1 MSHTIENIR
10 LEFINDHKPFL
21 SSYAQSAMNQVIDDC
36 RSGTQKYR
44 TYTDLVSDITTA
56 YPRLMSFMVG
66 RIDAIRNGIN
76 ERVLTNEIQHQT
88 GGGITEI
95 REKID
100 QVKNILVHI
109 NTTDFDEVRKLAH
122 RIVNRLERIEREL
135 ETGDL
140 NKDVLNPDTV
150 ISDLQIVLTN
160 LEGIEG
166 GFELSTADHSVHV
179 PSRTFNDKPD
189 DITQFID
196 VVGELAESYADVI
209 VGDNKVV
216 KTVLRSVAVGTS
228 IQSIIDDIQTTLSG
242 EIESTRADASAGAS
256 ASTSTNTSAQVLRIV
271 TRKSQDTQDLTTYKT
286 DVILSIL
293 DTIDP
298 TSTHDVGSARLAA
311 LTTEHD
317 RILTELRKKRDR
329 AERAVIAIEK
339 ANNDVE
345 HYITNTDRSEYTSFG
360 SYLLPKVST
369 SIGLID
375 ALSKESL
382 FTSDEQLVLGTIVGA
397 FKQIP
402 NMQYDYNDLTTAVNS
417 SLRDISIAMSSPD
430 TGAVLTG
437 VRQLQMLSDQT
448 QHGIWHT
455 RLDRI
460 DETFRDLQDI
470 NEFYRFYNKNMT
482 NELVDKLNQLLATAI
497 QNSLMGSDKRTDTV
511 ATTETAQILAR
522 AVEDHVASKSL
533 RELMTKRIADAL
545 TSGADTEHVM
555 RVLENAR
562 IRLFNHDDRQNSI
575 DTSDLRSHKI
585 EDAETA
591 REFIHMYNRT
601 MQSLT
606 YPQMRGLGMPSQIR
620 LFKKEF
626 FTGSYTHHLLNTIF
640 KSVDHQRDS
649 NLEILENMVRSD
661 IGMSDMTDADSRDSA
676 AGETS
681 LSKSDMTNIYRP
693 DFAHMRS
700 QTGGSSDVVE
710 KLLEIAQVMADTTTM
725 YNRYDRQSERYE
737 MLYNKIYS
745 YMRFLMLVATNQ
757 FFTDN
762 YVVYD
767 FINKETIEFYKR
779 IVSRMIKDIEEG
791 SDAFHIA
798 FVRKY
803 YTAVVY
809 RIRAFLEAASHYV
822 SEPSDIFSVTSIR
835 SDPSTVEI
843 RNGAILLNYFK
854 PILESYNKSV

>member
-1 MSHTIENIR
+1 MSRTIENIR

-76 ERVLTNEIQHQT
+76 ERVLTNEIQQQT

-109 NTTDFDEVRKLAH
+109 NATDFDEVRKLAH
-122 RIVNRLERIEREL
+122 GIVNKLERIEREL
-135 ETGDL
+135 ENGDL

-150 ISDLQIVLTN
+150 ISDLHIVLTN

-166 GFELSTADHSVHV
+166 GFKLSTADHSVHV

-189 DITQFID
+189 DMTQFTD

-216 KTVLRSVAVGTS
+216 KTVLRSVVVGTS
-228 IQSIIDDIQTTLSG
+228 IQSIIDDIQTALSG

-271 TRKSQDTQDLTTYKT
+271 THKSQNTQDLTTYKT
-286 DVILSIL
+286 GVILGIL

-298 TSTHDVGSARLAA
+298 TSTHDMGSARLAA
-311 LTTEHD
+311 LTAEHD
-317 RILTELRKKRDR
+317 RILVELRKKRDR
-329 AERAVIAIEK
+329 VERAVIAIEK
-339 ANNDVE
+339 ANNDIE
-345 HYITNTDRSEYTSFG
+345 HYITNTDRSEYASFG

-375 ALSKESL
+375 ALSKKSL

-402 NMQYDYNDLTTAVNS
+402 NVQYDYNDLTTAVNS
-417 SLRDISIAMSSPD
+417 GLRDVSIAMSSPD

-448 QHGIWHT
+448 QHGIWHA

-460 DETFRDLQDI
+460 DENFRDLQGI

-497 QNSLMGSDKRTDTV
+497 QNSLMGSDKRT
-511 ATTETAQILAR
+511 ETAQILAR

-533 RELMTKRIADAL
+533 RKLMTKRIADAL
-545 TSGADTEHVM
+545 TSEADTEHVM

-585 EDAETA
+585 EDAESA

-649 NLEILENMVRSD
+649 NLEILEQMVRSD
-661 IGMSDMTDADSRDSA
+661 IGMSDMTNADSRDSA

-681 LSKSDMTNIYRP
+681 LSKTDMTNIYRP
-693 DFAHMRS
+693 DFARTRS

-710 KLLEIAQVMADTTTM
+710 KLLEITQVMTDTITM
-725 YNRYDRQSERYE
+725 YDRYDRQSEQYE
-737 MLYNKIYS
+737 MSYNKIYS
-745 YMRFLMLVATNQ
+745 YMRFLILIATNQ
-757 FFTDN
+757 IFADN

-779 IVSRMIKDIEEG
+779 IVNRMIKDIEEG
-791 SDAFHIA
+791 DDAFHIV